1 MQGTKVNILDSFQ
14 SLSIEVSKSLRK
26 CELTAMLAS
35 MFEGNLFYIINQL
48 FVDDLSSL
56 SKLIVCRQDEFAVV
70 PVSD

>member
-1 MQGTKVNILDSFQ
+1 MQGTKVNILGSFQ
-14 SLSIEVSKSLRK
+14 SLSVKVSKSLRK
-26 CELTAMLAS
+26 CELTA

-56 SKLIVCRQDEFAVV
+56 SKLIVCRQDESAVV